1 MIINEYFDICVEN
14 PLKSYNKIKKYFK
27 ALKPRFKIGF
37 NKGNGPKILML
48 NSFDI
53 TWKDKWN
60 TPRHEINPR
69 IAISLFN
76 YIHINIEFTLKEDS
90 MNDMVYWEAAL
101 YWLHYKKSLH
111 RAVKNATGWT
121 QYNEQTKQY
130 ESIPFQIL
138 KEPFQTMYNNHNLP
152 IIKYEDTTR

>member
-1 MIINEYFDICVEN
+1 MINNKYFDIYVEN

-27 ALKPRFKIGF
+27 ALKPRFNIGF
-37 NKGNGPKILML
+37 YKGNGPKILML

-53 TWKDKWN
+53 AWKDKWN

-121 QYNEQTKQY
+121 QYNEQTKKY
-130 ESIPFQIL
+130 EPIPFQIL

>member
-1 MIINEYFDICVEN
+1 MVYNEYFDICVEN

-37 NKGNGPKILML
+37 YKGNGSKILML

-69 IAISLFN
+69 ISISLFN
-76 YIHINIEFTLKEDS
+76 YIHINIDFTLKEDS
-90 MNDMVYWEAAL
+90 MNDMVYW
-101 YWLHYKKSLH
+101 
-111 RAVKNATGWT
+111 
-121 QYNEQTKQY
+121 
-130 ESIPFQIL
+130 
-138 KEPFQTMYNNHNLP
+138 
-152 IIKYEDTTR
+152 